1 MKVENVSMQQSNS
14 CYCPSSPEYSF
25 RDQNQQDSEG
35 LGYIRKAWMTLRKPI
50 LYKQRA
56 TKMLNCKVYTTTGQW
71 KHNKVT
77 HSSLLTD
84 MHLSSISNT
93 LDVLSF

>member
-1 MKVENVSMQQSNS
+1 MQQSNS
-14 CYCPSSPEYSF
+14 CYCPSSPEYSS

-56 TKMLNCKVYTTTGQW
+56 TKRLTAEYTPLQDNG
-71 KHNKVT
+71 
-77 HSSLLTD
+77 
-84 MHLSSISNT
+84 NT
-93 LDVLSF
+93 IR